1 MFNNSPAILT
11 SQVGK
16 VYRTGFWSHHK
27 IISLQ
32 NCSLEV
38 YPGETFGLLGPNGAG
53 KTTLL
58 KILLGISRPSSGKG
72 LLLGKPLGDRLVK
85 QFIGYLPENPY
96 FYDYLTGYELLEFTA
111 GIFRISSR
119 AQRQRIVHLL
129 ELVGLSQNQARKQKI
144 GSYSKGTVQRIAL
157 AQALIN
163 DPEVLFLD
171 EPMSGLDPL
180 AQSKMREII
189 LSLKSSGKT
198 IFLNSHVLGDVE
210 EICDRIGILNQGE
223 IICSGSLS
231 ELLGEEN
238 SYHIRGQGGDKE
250 ILQKRL
256 VEVQFERE
264 AIWHGILKEDLYDFL
279 ASLRLMGGKVI
290 KISLCRQ
297 SLEDFFIQQLSQL
310 SEPTKN

>member
-16 VYRTGFWSHHK
+16 VYRTGFWLHRK

-58 KILLGISRPSSGKG
+58 KILLGISRPSSGRG
-72 LLLGKPLGDRLVK
+72 LLLGKPLGDRSVK

-96 FYDYLTGYELLEFTA
+96 FYDYLTGYELLKFTA
-111 GIFRISSR
+111 RNLRISSR
-119 AQRQRIVHLL
+119 AQGELIAHLL
-129 ELVGLSQNQARKQKI
+129 ELIGLSQNQARKQRI
-144 GSYSKGTVQRIAL
+144 GSYSKGVVRRIGL
-157 AQALIN
+157 AQALVN

-171 EPMSGLDPL
+171 EPMSGIDPL
-180 AQSKMREII
+180 AQGKIGEII

-198 IFLNSHVLGDVE
+198 IFLNSHVLRDME
-210 EICDRIGILNQGE
+210 NICDRIGILNQGE

-231 ELLGEEN
+231 ELLGEEK

-256 VEVQFERE
+256 GEVQFERE

-297 SLEDFFIQQLSQL
+297 SLEDFFIQKLSQL
-310 SEPTKN
+310 SEPTKD